1 MTWWSELSPT
11 PGLAPAR
18 CPRQM
23 GYPLSVRGQV
33 RRAQGPL
40 PCVAATVLCSWRLP
54 SLGRVPM
61 SSVPRRR
68 RYYEGATTSPPASRL
83 VLVRDRVPRGPPRFV
98 LAEALPGGWRSRPSL
113 GRLVRRRPGS
123 GWRPRGRGGI
133 SQVPRRSI
141 PCLCPAQRPRPNQW
155 SLTKAV
161 PPMLPPRPTRRRLQR
176 SHDLEA
182 ATGLQ
187 HPLPTLRTRRCR
199 RPRKAR
205 FRLAGWP
212 LPGEGRTL
220 RIATKGFR
228 AFSRRPPFQGL
239 PCRKLGAR
247 TPQVLRAG
255 RHRGERAT
263 GQERCCCLPDR
274 AGGGQAHRRSVRDRA
289 RHQRLLGCR
298 APEGSPGAERAL
310 CRRLGELA
318 AGSALAPVAL

>member
-1 MTWWSELSPT
+1 
-11 PGLAPAR
+11 
-18 CPRQM
+18 
-23 GYPLSVRGQV
+23 
-33 RRAQGPL
+33 
-40 PCVAATVLCSWRLP
+40 
-54 SLGRVPM
+54 M

-68 RYYEGATTSPPASRL
+68 RSYEGATTSHPASRL
-83 VLVRDRVPRGPPRFV
+83 LLVRDRVPRGPPRFV

-141 PCLCPAQRPRPNQW
+141 PHLCPAPRPRPNQW

-212 LPGEGRTL
+212 LPGGGRTL
-220 RIATKGFR
+220 WIATKGFR
-228 AFSRRPPFQGL
+228 ALSRRPPFQGL

-247 TPQVLRAG
+247 L
-255 RHRGERAT
+255 
-263 GQERCCCLPDR
+263 
-274 AGGGQAHRRSVRDRA
+274 
-289 RHQRLLGCR
+289 QR
-298 APEGSPGAERAL
+298 PGS
-310 CRRLGELA
+310 
-318 AGSALAPVAL
+318 

>member
-1 MTWWSELSPT
+1 
-11 PGLAPAR
+11 
-18 CPRQM
+18 
-23 GYPLSVRGQV
+23 
-33 RRAQGPL
+33 
-40 PCVAATVLCSWRLP
+40 
-54 SLGRVPM
+54 M

-68 RYYEGATTSPPASRL
+68 RYYEGATTSHPASRL
-83 VLVRDRVPRGPPRFV
+83 LLVRDRVPRGPPRFV

-141 PCLCPAQRPRPNQW
+141 PHLCPAPRPRPNQR

-187 HPLPTLRTRRCR
+187 HPLPTLRMRRCR

-212 LPGEGRTL
+212 LPGGGRTL
-220 RIATKGFR
+220 WIATKGFR

-239 PCRKLGAR
+239 PCRKLGTRVHA
-247 TPQVLRAG
+247 VAG
-255 RHRGERAT
+255 PVRLASLLLAISFLVWLFGFMQRHEVRLE
-263 GQERCCCLPDR
+263 QE
-274 AGGGQAHRRSVRDRA
+274 
-289 RHQRLLGCR
+289 
-298 APEGSPGAERAL
+298 AERAIP
-310 CRRLGELA
+310 GPI
-318 AGSALAPVAL
+318 ALS

>member
-1 MTWWSELSPT
+1 
-11 PGLAPAR
+11 
-18 CPRQM
+18 
-23 GYPLSVRGQV
+23 
-33 RRAQGPL
+33 
-40 PCVAATVLCSWRLP
+40 
-54 SLGRVPM
+54 M

-68 RYYEGATTSPPASRL
+68 RYYEGATTAHPASRSL
-83 VLVRDRVPRGPPRFV
+83 LVRDRVPRGPPRFV

-141 PCLCPAQRPRPNQW
+141 PCLCPAPRPRPNQW

-228 AFSRRPPFQGL
+228 ALSRRPPFQGL
-239 PCRKLGAR
+239 PCRKL
-247 TPQVLRAG
+247 V
-255 RHRGERAT
+255 
-263 GQERCCCLPDR
+263 QERSPRPQARGLHRPAARGAAAHALPDLVVLP
-274 AGGGQAHRRSVRDRA
+274 RS
-289 RHQRLLGCR
+289 
-298 APEGSPGAERAL
+298 EGLCPRAL
-310 CRRLGELA
+310 SPTANRTQG
-318 AGSALAPVAL
+318 AL